1 MTLPLS
7 GSPIS
12 LSQANVELTLP
23 STAQISLNDANV
35 RLLWGYAPGLQ
46 PLGGIPMSDGY
57 GKAWTFTRVIPSGAD
72 NTDMNL
78 RSWCISAGWN
88 QVSPVVITL
97 ATGAVI
103 RSTSIASA
111 ALTIDGSFPNG
122 LTFINNGYIIGKG
135 GAGGMIGYNAPE
147 AGGTALSVST
157 ACNFYNNGTIGG
169 GGGGGGAS
177 GDFGNPYGWIGGG
190 GGAGYGLA
198 GWGTYWIPPGYGT
211 YWVYNAGYGNG
222 SSLLLPSTGNCTWTS
237 NFPGYESTHSRRVL
251 TGAGGTLGAAGGA
264 SEYAY
269 QYDSKY
275 GIWYPMGGSNVGAAG
290 GAAVSGNSY
299 ITNITWYRNGTIL
312 GVIA

>member
-1 MTLPLS
+1 MTMPFS

-12 LSQANVELTLP
+12 LEQANVELNLP
-23 STAQISLNDANV
+23 YAAQISLNDNNV
-35 RLLWGYAPGLQ
+35 RLLWGYAPGYQ

-57 GKAWTFTRVIPSGAD
+57 GKTWTFTRFLASGAD
-72 NTDMNL
+72 NTDVNL
-78 RSWCISAGWN
+78 RNWCISAGWN

-97 ATGAVI
+97 DTNAVI
-103 RSTSIASA
+103 RSTSTASA

-135 GAGGMIGYNAPE
+135 GAGGMIGINAPE

-157 ACNFYNNGTIGG
+157 ACTFYNYGTIGG

-177 GDFGNPYGWIGGG
+177 GDFGSPYGWIGGG

-198 GWGTYWIPPGYGT
+198 GYGTYWSPPGYGG

-222 SSLLLPSTGNCTWTS
+222 SSLLLPSTGNCTWNS
-237 NFPGYESTHSRRVL
+237 NFPGTPNGQTRQVL
-251 TGAGGTLGAAGGA
+251 TGAGGTLGSAGGA

-269 QYDSKY
+269 RYDSKY
-275 GIWYPMGGSNVGAAG
+275 NSWSGWGGSNAGAAG

-299 ITNITWYRNGTIL
+299 ITWTYTGTRF